1 MGRMARLFVLAGL
14 ACLCRGSRNCGAHAA
29 ACGGKAAEDE
39 EPGHLARR
47 SNSTRRG
54 TLNIEWSGPIEP
66 GMADYLRTA
75 IDNYGTASHRVVLF
89 LNSAGARST
98 RATTSFTSSTR
109 SNQRTG
115 LSPRCCTASCAPP
128 CAYPSSSKA
137 IRIGSKGSC
146 PSLSARTS
154 GNPAAISSA
163 QRPAS
168 SCIRCRKDT
177 ERASRT
183 MTRNIDQVEVN
194 VGTTNTS
201 VS

>member
-1 MGRMARLFVLAGL
+1 
-14 ACLCRGSRNCGAHAA
+14 
-29 ACGGKAAEDE
+29 
-39 EPGHLARR
+39 
-47 SNSTRRG
+47 
-54 TLNIEWSGPIEP
+54 
-66 GMADYLRTA
+66 MADYLRTA

-98 RATTSFTSSTR
+98 RATTSFTSLTR

-137 IRIGSKGSC
+137 IRIGPC

-154 GNPAAISSA
+154 GNPAAISSE

-194 VGTTNTS
+194 GWNTEHIRSITCYCTNPRAYVPLRRSAIEPHRHSRLEGAHVALRLEAQAQRAAVVIVDRTLGLPRRK
-201 VS
+201 